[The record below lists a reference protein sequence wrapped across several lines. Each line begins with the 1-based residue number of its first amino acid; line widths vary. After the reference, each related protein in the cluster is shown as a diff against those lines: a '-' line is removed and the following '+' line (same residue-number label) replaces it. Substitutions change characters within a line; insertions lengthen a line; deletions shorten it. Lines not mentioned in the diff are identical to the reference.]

1 MFAILD
7 AHILFEQTFIVMQNL
22 LPLNWIKIAL
32 VTLLILLA
40 AASFFYN
47 RILVEEILE
56 HERASIELWA
66 KSLEFNLNPIH
77 DKLTNNLIQ
86 SIQVL
91 QEIEEVPD
99 SVLRMI
105 EEVEATQPTLQFVS
119 DELVV
124 DTRYSIPT
132 IVTDQSGAIVAQRFI
147 NGDVEPKMVE
157 RFAQLNEPIVISS
170 GEGDQS
176 FQNFVYFG
184 ESQTVQYLRYFPFL
198 QFGFLALLIGIG
210 YLTYRSINRSEK
222 SNLWVGMAKEAAHQ
236 LGTPLSSM
244 YGWLQLLKE
253 NNKEDDETLTI
264 AYELEKDIGRI
275 KGIAE
280 RFNKIGSEPELKS
293 VRVEP
298 IVDQVID
305 YMVRRLPQLGK
316 NVDVRKSIRTNAK
329 LRLNPELFQWAIEN
343 LIKNSMDAI
352 KESERDAF
360 ISVNVFENGDKVII
374 DVEDSGAGIDRKYV
388 NEIFKPGYSTKK
400 RGWGLGLSLTKR
412 IIEEYH
418 GGKIFVLKSDLNKG
432 TTIRITLPA

>member
-1 MFAILD
+1 
-7 AHILFEQTFIVMQNL
+7 MQNL

-32 VTLLILLA
+32 ISLLILLA

-47 RILVEEILE
+47 RMLVEEILE
-56 HERASIELWA
+56 HERASVELWA
-66 KSLEFNLNPIH
+66 KSLEFNLDPIH
-77 DKLTNNLIQ
+77 DRLTNNLLQ
-86 SIQVL
+86 SIRVL
-91 QEIEEVPD
+91 QDIEQVPD
-99 SVLRMI
+99 SVIRMI
-105 EEVEATQPTLQFVS
+105 EEVESTQPTLQFVS

-132 IVTDQSGAIVAQRFI
+132 IVTDESGAVVAQRFI
-147 NGDVEPKMVE
+147 DNEVNPEVVE
-157 RFAQLNEPIVISS
+157 RFAQINDPIVISS

-176 FQNFVYFG
+176 MLNFVYFG
-184 ESQTVQYLRYFPFL
+184 ESQTVQYLRYFPFF

-244 YGWLQLLKE
+244 YGWVQLLKE

-264 AYELEKDIGRI
+264 VYEIEKDIGRI

-280 RFNKIGSEPELKS
+280 RFNKIGSEPELKK

-305 YMVRRLPQLGK
+305 YMTRRLPKLNKQ
-316 NVDVRKSIRTNAK
+316 VDVRKSIKTTAK

-352 KESERDAF
+352 KETEGDAF
-360 ISVNVFENGDKVII
+360 ISVRVFENGDKVII
-374 DVEDSGAGIDRKYV
+374 EVEDSGSGIDRKYL

-418 GGKIFVLKSDLNKG
+418 GGKIFVLKSEVNQG
-432 TTIRITLPA
+432 TTIRITLPR

>member
-1 MFAILD
+1 MR
-7 AHILFEQTFIVMQNL
+7 QL
-22 LPLNWIKIAL
+22 LPLNWIKITLVAL
-32 VTLLILLA
+32 LVLLA

-47 RILVEEILE
+47 RMLVDELLE
-56 HERASIELWA
+56 HERSSIELWA
-66 KSLEFNLNPIH
+66 KSLEFNLDPVH
-77 DKLTNNLIQ
+77 DRLTNNLLE
-86 SIQVL
+86 SIRVL
-91 QEIEEVPD
+91 EQIEEVPD
-99 SVLRMI
+99 SVVQMI
-105 EEVEATQPTLQFVS
+105 EEVEATRPTLQFVS

-132 IVTDQSGAIVAQRFI
+132 ILTDQEGNIVAQRFI
-147 NGDVEPKMVE
+147 DGDATPELVEE
-157 RFAQLNEPIVISS
+157 FASINDPIVISS
-170 GEGDQS
+170 GQGDQS
-176 FQNFVYFG
+176 NLNFVYFG
-184 ESQTVQYLRYFPFL
+184 ESQTIKYLRYFPIL
-198 QFGFLALLIGIG
+198 QFGFLAILLGIG

-253 NNKEDDETLTI
+253 GNKADDENLSI

-293 VRVEP
+293 MRIEP

-305 YMVRRLPQLGK
+305 YMIRRLPQLGK
-316 NVDVRKSIRTNAK
+316 NVDVRKTITTNAK
-329 LRLNPELFQWAIEN
+329 IRLNPELFQWAIEN
-343 LIKNSMDAI
+343 LIKNSMDAV
-352 KESERDAF
+352 KESQGDAL
-360 ISVNVFENGDKVII
+360 ISVNVSENGETIVI
-374 DVEDSGAGIDRKYV
+374 DVEDSGSGIDRRYM

-418 GGKIFVLKSDLNKG
+418 DGKIFVLKSEVGEG
-432 TTIRITLPA
+432 TTIRLTLPK

>member
-1 MFAILD
+1 M
-7 AHILFEQTFIVMQNL
+7 
-22 LPLNWIKIAL
+22 
-32 VTLLILLA
+32 
-40 AASFFYN
+40 
-47 RILVEEILE
+47 LVEEILE

-66 KSLEFNLNPIH
+66 KSLQFNLNPIH
-77 DKLTNNLIQ
+77 DQLTNNLLQ
-86 SIQVL
+86 SIRVL
-91 QEIEEVPD
+91 REIEEVPD
-99 SVLRMI
+99 SVVRMI

-147 NGDVEPKMVE
+147 DEDVDPRVVE
-157 RFAQLNEPIVISS
+157 RFAQLNDPIVIST
-170 GEGDQS
+170 GDGDQAL
-176 FQNFVYFG
+176 QNFVYFG
-184 ESQTVQYLRYFPFL
+184 ESQTVQYLRYFPFF

-244 YGWLQLLKE
+244 YGWVQLLKE

-293 VRVEP
+293 VRIEP
-298 IVDQVID
+298 IIDQVID
-305 YMVRRLPQLGK
+305 YMTRRLPQLGK
-316 NVDVRKSIRTNAK
+316 NVDVRKSISTNAK
-329 LRLNPELFQWAIEN
+329 LRLNPELFQWAVEN

-352 KESERDAF
+352 KESENDSY
-360 ISVNVFENGDKVII
+360 ISVNVFKNSDRVII
-374 DVEDSGAGIDRKYV
+374 DVEDSGSGIDRKYLS
-388 NEIFKPGYSTKK
+388 EIFKPGYSTKK

-418 GGKIFVLKSDLNKG
+418 GGKIFVLKSELNKG
-432 TTIRITLPA
+432 TTIRITLPV

>member
-1 MFAILD
+1 
-7 AHILFEQTFIVMQNL
+7 MQNL
-22 LPLNWIKIAL
+22 LPLNWIKVALIAM
-32 VTLLILLA
+32 LILLA

-47 RILVEEILE
+47 RMLVEEILE
-56 HERASIELWA
+56 HERASVELWA
-66 KSLEFNLNPIH
+66 KSLEFNLDPIH
-77 DKLTNNLIQ
+77 DRLTNNLLQ

-91 QEIEEVPD
+91 QGIEQVPD
-99 SVLRMI
+99 SVIRMI
-105 EEVEATQPTLQFVS
+105 EEVESTQPTLQFVS

-132 IVTDQSGAIVAQRFI
+132 IVTDESGAVVAQRFI
-147 NGDVEPKMVE
+147 DEEVNPEVVQ
-157 RFAQLNEPIVISS
+157 RFAQINDPIVISS

-176 FQNFVYFG
+176 MLNFVYFG
-184 ESQTVQYLRYFPFL
+184 ESQTVQYLRYFPFF

-244 YGWLQLLKE
+244 YGWVQLLKE

-264 AYELEKDIGRI
+264 VYEIENDIGRI

-280 RFNKIGSEPELKS
+280 RFNKIGSEPELKK

-305 YMVRRLPQLGK
+305 YMTRRLPKLSK
-316 NVDVRKSIRTNAK
+316 KVDVQKSIKTTAE

-352 KESERDAF
+352 KETEGDAF
-360 ISVNVFENGDKVII
+360 ISVRVFENGDKVII
-374 DVEDSGAGIDRKYV
+374 DVEDSGSGIDRKYL

-418 GGKIFVLKSDLNKG
+418 GGRIFVLKSEVGQG
-432 TTIRITLPA
+432 TTIRITLPR

>member
-1 MFAILD
+1 
-7 AHILFEQTFIVMQNL
+7 MQNL

-32 VTLLILLA
+32 ISLLILLA

-47 RILVEEILE
+47 RMLVEEILE
-56 HERASIELWA
+56 HERASVELWA
-66 KSLEFNLNPIH
+66 KSLEFNLDPIH
-77 DKLTNNLIQ
+77 DRLTNNLLQ
-86 SIQVL
+86 SIRVL
-91 QEIEEVPD
+91 QDIEQVPD
-99 SVLRMI
+99 SVIRMI
-105 EEVEATQPTLQFVS
+105 EEVESTQPTLQFVS

-132 IVTDQSGAIVAQRFI
+132 IVTDESGAVVAQRFI
-147 NGDVEPKMVE
+147 DNEVNPEVVE
-157 RFAQLNEPIVISS
+157 RFAQINDPIVISS

-176 FQNFVYFG
+176 MLNFVYFG
-184 ESQTVQYLRYFPFL
+184 ESQTVQYLRYFPFF

-244 YGWLQLLKE
+244 YGWVQLLKE

-264 AYELEKDIGRI
+264 VYEIEKDIGRI

-280 RFNKIGSEPELKS
+280 RFNKIGSEPELKK

-305 YMVRRLPQLGK
+305 YMTRRLPKLNKQ
-316 NVDVRKSIRTNAK
+316 VDVRKSIKTTAK

-352 KESERDAF
+352 KETEGDAF
-360 ISVNVFENGDKVII
+360 ISVRVFENGDKVII
-374 DVEDSGAGIDRKYV
+374 EVEDSGSGIDRKYL

-418 GGKIFVLKSDLNKG
+418 EGKIFVLKSEVNQG
-432 TTIRITLPA
+432 TTIRITLPR